1 MKRTDLI
8 RHLERHGCKLKR
20 EGGRHSIYANP
31 VNGYQTPIP
40 RHREIADL
48 LARKICRD
56 LEVPAP

>member
-8 RHLERHGCKLKR
+8 RHLKRHGCLLLR
-20 EGGRHSIYANP
+20 EGGWHSIYTNP
-31 VNGYQTPIP
+31 TNGEQTPIP

-56 LEVPAP
+56 LEVPEY